1 QFREKRADNLE
12 HLWLRP
18 LPEKELKDIPVGEL
32 AKNKDAQQKPVG
44 LGPFK
49 VAKQSNKELKLER
62 FDDYWQEKP
71 QLKGIDVKY
80 VKHGDM
86 LQALQDGEVD
96 LTDIRHE
103 ESPIVQKDINDVS
116 VKKENGLSYAYIG
129 FRFGSY
135 DSEQEQSIERSEER
149 RVGKEGK
156 RRRVLTAKQNS
167 TEEQ

>member
-1 QFREKRADNLE
+1 E

-80 VKHGDM
+80 VRHGDM
-86 LQALQDGEVD
+86 LQALLDEEFD
-96 LTDIRHE
+96 LSDICHE
-103 ESPIVQKDINDVS
+103 ESSIVHNDIYDVL
-116 VKKENGLSYAYIG
+116 VKK
-129 FRFGSY
+129 
-135 DSEQEQSIERSEER
+135 
-149 RVGKEGK
+149 
-156 RRRVLTAKQNS
+156 
-167 TEEQ
+167 